1 VLDDVLVDHTAS
13 MREVLA
19 ECLIGVYTLGS
30 PAIGDFDLTSD
41 IDFVVVTSRPI
52 RDDELNRAQTV
63 HTDAASIDEEVAH
76 LGHPI
81 RRASYLPPGRHQY
94 RSLPRRL
101 HAPKVAGP
109 PL

>member
-1 VLDDVLVDHTAS
+1 

-19 ECLIGVYTLGS
+19 DCIDGVYTLG
-30 PAIGDFDLTSD
+30 PLATGDFDLTSD

-52 RDDELNRAQTV
+52 RDDELNLVQAV
-63 HTDAASIDEEVAH
+63 HTDAVSIDEEVAH

-81 RRASYLPPGRHQY
+81 RRACYLPPGRHQH

-101 HAPKVAGP
+101 HASKAAAP